1 MGVLFDLAEKY
12 DVDMYE
18 LGYLKHYENRFDT
31 IRYDVKKVL
40 EIGVETGCS
49 HRMWLEYFPN
59 ATIYGFDIFNEEDRS
74 GYCDIF
80 REKMKDNP
88 YLIRSVLF
96 KGNQQDVN
104 DLNRFVTLHG
114 KDFDLIIDD
123 GGHTMRQ
130 MQTTLTVLLDAVK
143 SGGQYVIED
152 LHTCSGQWKSLYGFE
167 VIEPGDTLTTDI
179 INDIET
185 NYNNIQKTSYINEEQ
200 MKYIRDNIESCKLE
214 TGNTSYK
221 DYIWPTL
228 LSFMEKK

>member
-1 MGVLFDLAEKY
+1 
-12 DVDMYE
+12 
-18 LGYLKHYENRFDT
+18 
-31 IRYDVKKVL
+31 
-40 EIGVETGCS
+40 
-49 HRMWLEYFPN
+49 
-59 ATIYGFDIFNEEDRS
+59 
-74 GYCDIF
+74 
-80 REKMKDNP
+80 
-88 YLIRSVLF
+88 
-96 KGNQQDVN
+96 
-104 DLNRFVTLHG
+104 
-114 KDFDLIIDD
+114 
-123 GGHTMRQ
+123 